1 MVDLMVDT
9 EFIKIG
15 KDRYINKL
23 GNGQVY
29 SRKEIIKMMIENQK
43 ELKKFYEVKSE
54 TNKTNRGHK
63 GKRCN

>member
-9 EFIKIG
+9 EFIKVG

-29 SRKEIIKMMIENQK
+29 SKK
-43 ELKKFYEVKSE
+43 ELMKLIKKNNEELYGIKSE
-54 TNKTNRGHK
+54 TVETD
-63 GKRCN
+63 KRYKSTKYTRD

>member
-29 SRKEIIKMMIENQK
+29 SKK
-43 ELKKFYEVKSE
+43 ELMKLIKKNNEELYGIKPETVK
-54 TNKTNRGHK
+54 TDK
-63 GKRCN
+63 

>member
-9 EFIKIG
+9 EFIKVG

-29 SRKEIIKMMIENQK
+29 SKK
-43 ELKKFYEVKSE
+43 ELMKLIKKNNEELYGIKSE
-54 TNKTNRGHK
+54 TVEADKRHK
-63 GKRCN
+63 STKYTRD

>member
-29 SRKEIIKMMIENQK
+29 SKRELMKLIKKNNE
-43 ELKKFYEVKSE
+43 ELYGIKSE
-54 TNKTNRGHK
+54 TVEIDKRHK
-63 GKRCN
+63 STKHTRD

>member
-9 EFIKIG
+9 EFIKVG

-29 SRKEIIKMMIENQK
+29 SKK
-43 ELKKFYEVKSE
+43 ELMKLIKKNNEELYGIKSE
-54 TNKTNRGHK
+54 TVKTDKRHK
-63 GKRCN
+63 STKHTRD